1 MPGCSSVP
9 PQASAHSHRF
19 RLNHSIESQRTMS
32 FDYVIVGGGSAG
44 CVLAA
49 RLSENPQITV
59 LLLEAGPE
67 DRNPWIH
74 IPIGVGKTIR
84 NKAVNWLYATE
95 PDPVT
100 SNRPIPLPRGKVLG
114 GSSSINGHMVTRCQ
128 PEDYDDWAKAGN
140 PGWDYASLLPYFKKI
155 ENTVDYVG
163 PTRGTSG
170 PITVE
175 RSPGLPEL
183 SKLLVAAAKECGIPF
198 NQDPNSGNVNGIGY
212 TQRAIRNGM
221 RMSAAKAYV
230 KPARKRSNLT
240 VQCNAL
246 TTKIRFEG
254 LRAVGV
260 DYVVNGEKFSANARQ
275 EVVLSAGAIG
285 SPQLLELSGV
295 GQAERLKALGIDVVL
310 DLPGVGENLQDHF
323 LARGAW
329 QLTKPITYNERSS
342 GWPLVTEAFKYVLF
356 RKGFLNTAVS
366 HMVVFTRSEPDV
378 DRPDL
383 ELTITPFTSTKSA
396 DYKNLDTTPGVF
408 FACVPIRPRSRGH
421 VHIKSADP
429 TQSPAITPNYLHDEQ
444 DQKITIAGL
453 KLIRQIMKSKAF
465 DDSRGDELWPATAKQ
480 TDAELLQHARDG
492 GLTIHH
498 VVGSCRMGPKD
509 EAGMNVVD
517 AELRVHGLQ
526 GLRVVDAS
534 IMPTLPSGHT
544 NFPTLAVAE
553 RAADL
558 IRFGRTQH

>member
-1 MPGCSSVP
+1 VLAVRH
-9 PQASAHSHRF
+9 QF
-19 RLNHSIESQRTMS
+19 QLINSIEPQRTMS

-49 RLSENPQITV
+49 RLSEDPKTSV

-67 DRNPWIH
+67 DWNPWIH

-84 NKAVNWLYATE
+84 NKSVNWIYATA
-95 PDPVT
+95 PDPAT
-100 SNRPIPLPRGKVLG
+100 SNRVIPLPRGKVLG
-114 GSSSINGHMVTRCQ
+114 GSSSINGHMVTRGQ
-128 PEDYDDWAKAGN
+128 PEDYDEWAKAGN
-140 PGWDYASLLPYFKKI
+140 PGWGFASLLPYFKKI
-155 ENTVDYVG
+155 ENTVDFAG
-163 PTRGTSG
+163 PARGTTG

-183 SKLLVAAAKECGIPF
+183 SKLLVAAANECGIPF
-198 NQDPNSGNVNGIGY
+198 NKDPNSGDVNGIGY
-212 TQRAIRNGM
+212 TQRAIRKGM
-221 RMSAAKAYV
+221 RVSAAKAYI
-230 KPARKRSNLT
+230 KPARRRSNLT
-240 VQCNAL
+240 VQCNAM
-246 TTKIRFEG
+246 TTKIRFDG

-260 DYVVNGEKFSANARQ
+260 DYIVNGEKLSASARK
-275 EVVLSAGAIG
+275 EVILSAGAVG

-295 GQAERLKALGIDVVL
+295 GQAERLKGLGIDVVL
-310 DLPGVGENLQDHF
+310 NLRGVGENLQDHF

-329 QLTKPITYNERSS
+329 QLTRPITFNERSS
-342 GWPLVTEAFKYVLF
+342 GWPLVKEVFKYVLF
-356 RKGFLNTAVS
+356 RKGFLATAVS
-366 HMVVFTRSEPDV
+366 HMVVFTRSEPGV

-383 ELTITPFTSTKSA
+383 ELTITPFTATRSA

-429 TQSPAITPNYLHDEQ
+429 SQYPVITPNYLHDEQ
-444 DQKITIAGL
+444 DQKVTVAGL
-453 KLIRQIMKSKAF
+453 KLIRKIMKSTAF
-465 DDSRGDELWPATAKQ
+465 DGARGDELWPASAKQ
-480 TDAELLQHARDG
+480 SDVELLQHARDG

-509 EAGMNVVD
+509 DAGTNVVD

-534 IMPTLPSGHT
+534 IMPTLISGHT
-544 NFPTLAVAE
+544 NFPVLAIAE

-558 IRFGRTQH
+558 IRFGQSPQ